1 MRRKLKISAEL
12 VRTLRLG
19 LHTELGGAASEI
31 ECVTDTMGREK
42 HPDWY
47 RQPLSKLDGV
57 RALLDEIGWA
67 EGSEPKDI
75 EVDPVAHKGALIA
88 ALHSQATVHNDM
100 IAEAECVDRER
111 AGRGEPPKARATIA
125 RAEALAELLARIG
138 LALADAEDERSE
150 VGEEDR
156 A

>member
-1 MRRKLKISAEL
+1 MSRKLKIPAEL

-19 LHTELGGAASEI
+19 LHSELGGAASEI
-31 ECVTDTMGREK
+31 ECVTNTKGREK

-47 RQPLSKLDGV
+47 RVPLSKLDGV

-67 EGSEPKDI
+67 EGSGPEDI
-75 EVDPVAHKGALIA
+75 DVDPVVHKDALIA
-88 ALHSQATVHNDM
+88 ALHLQAAVHDDM

-111 AGRGEPPKARATIA
+111 AERGEPPKARATIA

-138 LALADAEDERSE
+138 LMLADTEDERSE
-150 VGEEDR
+150 AGKEDR